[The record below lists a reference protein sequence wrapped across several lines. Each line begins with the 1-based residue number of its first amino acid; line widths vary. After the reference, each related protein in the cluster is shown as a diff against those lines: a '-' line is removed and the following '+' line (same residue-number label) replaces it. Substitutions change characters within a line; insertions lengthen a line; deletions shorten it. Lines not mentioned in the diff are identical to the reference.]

1 MTENLSF
8 YTFLAEI
15 SSLSGVIPI
24 IFALLIIKHLKNYI
38 LPIFVLVFISLA
50 VEIIN
55 WNFNKFSQNNLYIF
69 HLFTVVEFILISL
82 FYAVYFKQYFKPLIF
97 IILIPLFLIIAI
109 TEYYTKGAA
118 SMNNISASAESIIL
132 VSYALFL
139 YYFVMTKS
147 LIEHLLS
154 HSIFWFNSA
163 VLVYFSGNLLLFIFS
178 SYLAETENKNY
189 FMLWATIHSF
199 FNITFNLLL
208 SIGFWKT
215 RVK

>member
-1 MTENLSF
+1 MNDDFSF
-8 YTFLAEI
+8 YTFLAAI
-15 SSLSGVIPI
+15 SGLSGIIPI
-24 IFALLIIKHLKNYI
+24 IFALITIKYQKNYI
-38 LPIFVLVFISLA
+38 LPIFILVFISFL

-55 WNFNKFSQNNLYIF
+55 WTFTQFSQNNLYIF
-69 HLFTVVEFILISL
+69 HLYTIIEFVLLGL
-82 FYAVYFKQYFKPLIF
+82 FYTYYFKQYFKPTIF
-97 IILIPLFLIIAI
+97 IIIMPLFLIIAI
-109 TEYYTKGAA
+109 TEYCIKGTGN
-118 SMNNISASAESIIL
+118 MNNISTSTESIIL

-147 LIEHLLS
+147 LIENLLS

-163 VLVYFSGNLLLFIFS
+163 ILVYFSGNLLLFVFS
-178 SYLAETENKNY
+178 SYLAETKNENY

-208 SIGFWKT
+208 SLGFWKT